1 MREFEERLTREKEE
15 IRQKAEEERQQ
26 IENAAN
32 LKEEERNRLLEEL
45 KAQEAREMANDI
57 EADTST
63 NRQNRLSSTVNVELL
78 HLLGHF

>member
-1 MREFEERLTREKEE
+1 MTREKEE

-45 KAQEAREMANDI
+45 KAQED
-57 EADTST
+57 
-63 NRQNRLSSTVNVELL
+63 
-78 HLLGHF
+78 